1 MGKVVTWDELKE
13 LREAWR
19 KEHKIVVFTN
29 GVFDILHRGHCEYLE
44 QARAQGDVLVV
55 GLNADDSVRRIKG
68 EKKPIVP
75 EGDRAYVLT
84 SLRSVDV
91 VCLFH
96 EDTPARLIA
105 SILPDVL
112 VKGADYTPAEIV
124 GRETVERNGG
134 TVVTIPLTPDK
145 SSTGIIETILERYCA
160 DGAKRDTV

>member
-1 MGKVVTWDELKE
+1 MGKVVTWDDLKE
-13 LREAWR
+13 LREGWKR
-19 KEHKIVVFTN
+19 ERKIVVFTN

-44 QARAQGDVLVV
+44 RARAQGDVLVV

-75 EGDRAYVLT
+75 EEDRAFILT
-84 SLRSVDV
+84 RLRSVDV

-96 EDTPARLIA
+96 EDTPERLIA
-105 SILPDVL
+105 NVLPDVL
-112 VKGADYTPAEIV
+112 VKGADYKPAEIV

-134 TVVTIPLTPDK
+134 KVVTIPLTPNK

-160 DGAKRDTV
+160 EGAKRYTT